1 MKFSEHALLLRYP
14 YRSATPTLVDVG
26 AHRGAFSQS
35 FAEKGWRV
43 VAFEPEQR
51 NRAAFT
57 QALASNANVTCL
69 PLAVS
74 DVAGQRVPFFT
85 SSEHHGIHALRPFH
99 PTHQPAYE
107 VETTTLRETLP
118 SLGVTRVTLLKID
131 IEGADFLALR
141 GCDLA
146 VCQPELAMLEFMDER
161 SVANF
166 GYTHHDVVAFMQ
178 AAGYA
183 AFVSAWAPITSYA
196 REGDVADPHTWIEC
210 SPYPLSYEPAWGNLI
225 FVPQADRERFA
236 QTLAAYIRDRRLRDT
251 LAAIPGARGLYDLLR
266 RVANR

>member
-1 MKFSEHALLLRYP
+1 MTFSEHHLLLRYP
-14 YRSATPTLVDVG
+14 YRSAAPTLVDVG
-26 AHRGAFSQS
+26 AHRGAFSRS
-35 FAEKGWRV
+35 FADKGWRV

-57 QALASNANVTCL
+57 QTLAGYGNVTCL

-74 DVAGQRVPFFT
+74 DVAGQRVPFYT

-107 VETTTLRETLP
+107 VETITLREALP
-118 SLGVTRVTLLKID
+118 PLGVTGVTLLKID
-131 IEGADFLALR
+131 VEGADFLALR
-141 GCDLA
+141 GFDLA
-146 VCQPELAMLEFMDER
+146 VGQPEVVMLEFMDER
-161 SVANF
+161 SRANF
-166 GYTHHDVVAFMQ
+166 GYTHHDVVAYMRE
-178 AAGYA
+178 AGYA

-210 SPYPLSYEPAWGNLI
+210 RPYPLSYEPAWGNLL

-236 QTLAAYIRDRRLRDT
+236 QALAIYLRERRLRDT
-251 LAAIPGARGLYDLLR
+251 LAAIPGARGLYNLLR
-266 RVANR
+266 RASGR